1 MFKIHYGTCV
11 KCNQSNVII
20 PVKSGLCI
28 KCNYER
34 KQDNKANV
42 NSNDK
47 TRGEKIL
54 RNVRN
59 NVSYMQKKATGE
71 KEIFKEISET
81 QEHKCYVCGKQLGE
95 LTVSN
100 FAHILPKALN
110 KYPLFKLNIDNIK
123 LFCHDSYSS
132 CHHRF
137 DKMPRSTLTEPMW
150 NKVFELEEKLKE
162 EYKLLKIK

>member
-1 MFKIHYGTCV
+1 MFKIHYGTCI

-20 PVKSGLCI
+20 PVKSGLCQ
-28 KCNYER
+28 KCNYEK
-34 KQDNKANV
+34 KQEVKKH
-42 NSNDK
+42 NSNKSNNRDVK
-47 TRGEKIL
+47 SK
-54 RNVRN
+54 RNSTIP
-59 NVSYMQKKATGE
+59 NVFNKKTGE
-71 KEIFKEISET
+71 KEIFKIISET
-81 QEHKCYVCGKQLGE
+81 QEHKCFVCGKQLGE

-110 KYPLFKLNIDNIK
+110 KYPLFKLNIDNIF

-150 NKVFELEEKLKE
+150 NKVFELEKQLKE
-162 EYKLLKIK
+162 EYIKLKK

>member
-1 MFKIHYGTCV
+1 MFKPHYGTCSNCHKTDQLICV
-11 KCNQSNVII
+11 KAGYCQ
-20 PVKSGLCI
+20 
-28 KCNYER
+28 KCNYEK
-34 KQDNKANV
+34 KQEDKKLRRTSGTSKNRIPIQ
-42 NSNDK
+42 SNFFK
-47 TRGEKIL
+47 TKG
-54 RNVRN
+54 
-59 NVSYMQKKATGE
+59 STGE
-71 KEIFKEISET
+71 KETFRKVAET

-110 KYPLFKLNIDNIK
+110 KYPLFKLNIDNIF
-123 LFCHDSYSS
+123 LFCHDSYGS